1 MSKLKRCLPSV
12 IALAL
17 LAGCASPATSV
28 ADVYDPTTLEELAP
42 IDETADPTLVADE
55 SGLETEPDVAVAPD
69 AEPSVTPEPVP
80 TPTPTPP
87 ALEAYVTHSDTTGAL
102 WWKKVTVTGEV
113 RNPTSGTLSGVLTV
127 TFTKAGAVVQTR
139 GRVISNLA
147 GGETVSFGYTSDK
160 SADDA
165 ELTITTD

>member
-1 MSKLKRCLPSV
+1 V
-12 IALAL
+12 IALAV

-28 ADVYDPTTLEELAP
+28 ADVYDPTTIDDTVP
-42 IDETADPTLVADE
+42 IDEPTDTTAADDT
-55 SGLETEPDVAVAPD
+55 GLETEPDVSV
-69 AEPSVTPEPVP
+69 EPSAMPEPVP

-87 ALEAYVTHSDTTGAL
+87 ALEAYVTHADTTGAL

-113 RNPTSGTLSGVLTV
+113 HNPTSGTLSGVLTV

-139 GRVISNLA
+139 GRAVSSLA
-147 GGETVSFGYTSDK
+147 GGETLSFTYTSDK

>member
-1 MSKLKRCLPSV
+1 MSKWKRGLPSV
-12 IALAL
+12 IALAM
-17 LAGCASPATSV
+17 LAGCASPV
-28 ADVYDPTTLEELAP
+28 AGVGDLSDPTTLEEATP
-42 IDETADPTLVADE
+42 IDETADPAAVADE
-55 SGLETEPDVAVAPD
+55 AGLETDPD
-69 AEPSVTPEPVP
+69 AAVEPEDEPSATPEPVP

-87 ALEAYVTHSDTTGAL
+87 ALEAYFTTSDTTGAL

-113 RNPTSGTLSGVLTV
+113 HNPTSTTLSGVLAV

-139 GRVISNLA
+139 GRAVSNLA
-147 GGETVSFGYTSDK
+147 GGETVSFTYTSDK